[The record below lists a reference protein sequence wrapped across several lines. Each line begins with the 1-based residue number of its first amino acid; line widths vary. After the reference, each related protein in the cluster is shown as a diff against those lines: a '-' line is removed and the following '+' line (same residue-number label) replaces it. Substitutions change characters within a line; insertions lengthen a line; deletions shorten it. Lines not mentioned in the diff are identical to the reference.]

1 MALSTNLELLNGKT
15 PDGCVATGLHREVIT
30 VTESRTLKKEESGAL
45 VVFDIATG
53 ATVTLPE
60 AEEGINFDFLVKTS
74 ISSGAAK
81 VITGDAADF
90 MVGAIDFGGD
100 ANTTLTTAI
109 SAFAA
114 DGSTHV
120 AIAGNGTTT
129 GMKAGS
135 SFRVV
140 AITGALWGINGTIVG
155 SGSVATPFATS

>member
-1 MALSTNLELLNGKT
+1 MSLSTDLEYLGYGS
-15 PDGCVATGLHREVIT
+15 PGGCVALGQHQPIIV
-30 VTESRTLKKEESGAL
+30 VTEARTLKKEESGSL

-53 ATVTLPE
+53 ATVTLPD

-74 ISSGAAK
+74 ISSGSAK
-81 VITGDAADF
+81 VLTGDAADF
-90 MVGAIDFGGD
+90 LVGAIDFGGD

-114 DGSTHV
+114 NGSSHV

-140 AITGALWGINGTIVG
+140 AITDALWGIKGTIIG